1 MQYRTLE
8 SGHLGGGLTTAAAK
22 GTGGGASFE
31 RTPRTRPMAES
42 NPLTKPRLQASVRD
56 LVEFSM
62 RSGDLVNEY
71 TGANRAAEAIRIHQK
86 IQKSRPE
93 GYRAEVPVT
102 ADFDNDA
109 FVLTVSGRADGVFE
123 SAGTPGVE
131 EIKTTTVDIDRL
143 SEEQHP
149 LHWGQLKCYGA
160 MLGAQKGAESVDLQL
175 TYASMDSGDIR
186 IFERRVQVSELAEF
200 LAGLVER
207 YLQRA
212 AAMIEWSRNR
222 DLSITSLE
230 FPFDSYRPGQREMA
244 VAVYRNIRDSGQL
257 LIQAATGIGK
267 TMATLFPAIKAM
279 ADIPA
284 GKIFYLTA
292 RTTGRMAAEKAMAEL
307 SGAGLLFKSLTLTAK
322 DKICFEKERDCAP
335 DECDFARG
343 HFDRINAAVDDLF
356 GSCAF
361 TRQAIEATARRHR
374 VCPFELSLE
383 MSLLADC
390 IICDYNYAFDP
401 RVYLRRFFDGEPGQ
415 HIFLIDEAHNLVDR
429 SRAMFSAELSKQT
442 MLDVRRSLRDRLPNV
457 YRQLGK
463 INRWMLD
470 ARKMTESTG
479 DRQPAALADS
489 DGGTCRAEALP
500 PEAILPLLRVFMRQ
514 ADRWLAKNEKTGFRK
529 PLLDLYFEVS
539 AFMRIAELYGG
550 NFATLYRTDGRDLSL
565 KLYCI
570 DPARHLAEGL
580 NRSRSAVFFS
590 ATMSPLPYFRQL
602 LGCSTEARFLDLPS
616 PFPSRHFQVFIAD
629 GVSTLYRRR
638 EETKQRVA
646 DFLGAF
652 VQRAAGNYLLFFP
665 SYRYMQAVHAL
676 FRRRYPSIDTL
687 DQQPGMTEQEREDF
701 LRRFR
706 SGNQNTLAGFA
717 VMGGIFGEGIDLVG
731 NRLSGAA
738 VVGVGLPG
746 ICLERELIRTHF
758 ADTGFDY
765 AYTYPGINRVLQA
778 GGRVIRSEQDRGSLL
793 LIDSRY
799 ATFRYRCLLP
809 EHWQPNRVR
818 SPESL
823 LQGQPAPSV
832 YAVKPHPGRR
842 S

>member
-1 MQYRTLE
+1 MTAE
-8 SGHLGGGLTTAAAK
+8 KPVLTIA
-22 GTGGGASFE
+22 
-31 RTPRTRPMAES
+31 
-42 NPLTKPRLQASVRD
+42 VRD
-56 LVEFSM
+56 LVAHVL
-62 RSGDLVNEY
+62 RSGDLSFSFSGPARTV
-71 TGANRAAEAIRIHQK
+71 EAIRAHQR
-86 IQKSRPE
+86 IQHRRPA
-93 GYRAEVPVT
+93 GYLAEQAVSHD
-102 ADFDNDA
+102 ADSARFILR
-109 FVLTVSGRADGVFE
+109 VGGRIDGVFPD
-123 SAGTPGVE
+123 AAPPLVE
-131 EIKTTTVDIDRL
+131 EIKTTTGELVSA
-143 SEEQHP
+143 SEAENP
-149 LHWGQLKCYGA
+149 LHWGQLKVYAYIYAFGRA
-160 MLGAQKGAESVDLQL
+160 LEAVDARL
-175 TYASMDSGDIR
+175 TYVQLETGKTLRLERCFSFSDLEAFFDDLVRRYIDWASTVIEFRKIR
-186 IFERRVQVSELAEF
+186 DRSLSQ
-200 LAGLVER
+200 LV
-207 YLQRA
+207 
-212 AAMIEWSRNR
+212 
-222 DLSITSLE
+222 
-230 FPFDSYRPGQREMA
+230 FPYPTYRGGQRQMA
-244 VAVYRNIRDSGQL
+244 VACYRTIRDGGHL
-257 LIQAATGIGK
+257 LVQAATGIGK